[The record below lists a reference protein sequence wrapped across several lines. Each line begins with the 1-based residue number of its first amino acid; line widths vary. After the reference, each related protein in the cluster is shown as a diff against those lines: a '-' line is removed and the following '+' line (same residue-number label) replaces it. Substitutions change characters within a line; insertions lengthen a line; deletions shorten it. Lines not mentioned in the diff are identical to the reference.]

1 MGICEGCCFPIA
13 DFPCLGSVAARK
25 PATVAAISLE
35 PSMPILMPAGG
46 RSETR

>member
-1 MGICEGCCFPIA
+1 MGICEGCCFPTV
-13 DFPCLGSVAARK
+13 DFLSLGKVTARK